1 MIKNLIT
8 MITIIV
14 FAAGIA
20 SASKLNE
27 KVSTGEIVAIT
38 AKPAVVRILDGY
50 VATASWQ
57 RANGATKN
65 YSLQIVGSG
74 SGAFADSNGFVIT
87 NAHVVDLTFNGEK
100 AAVTQL
106 FDQYANLVAKEYKM
120 SKNDFDDADWDAVRA
135 QFAQTAKLTHIHD
148 VILQNGERFKFEIK
162 SFSAP
167 DTGKDL
173 AVIKIEAT
181 NLPML
186 KLADSESMKLQDHVT
201 VLGYPAAAESNYL
214 DDKSSLQPSI
224 TDGKI
229 SAKKR
234 LENGT
239 PVFQIDA
246 SATHG
251 NSGGPVVNDE
261 GEIIGLLTFRGDRV
275 NGQDIQG
282 FNFVVSS
289 NSVNELLAQAGAKN
303 NGGTNDQKYREGLKY
318 YAEARYRS
326 ALEQFEKLE
335 STKQYPELGSLIEE
349 CESKKHLE
357 TNYLT
362 MLIYAF
368 AAAIFTGV
376 FILAG
381 VLIFVGLRLRPN
393 VPRLNLPDRS
403 EFRPATA

>member
-1 MIKNLIT
+1 MIRNLI
-8 MITIIV
+8 MMLMMIV
-14 FAAGIA
+14 FAAGIV

-27 KVSTGEIVAIT
+27 TVSTGELVALT

-65 YSLQIVGSG
+65 FSLQIVGSG
-74 SGAFADSNGFVIT
+74 SGAFVDSNGFIVT

-100 AAVTQL
+100 EAVNQL

-120 SKNDFDDADWDAVRA
+120 SKSDFDDKDWAAVRT
-135 QFAQTAKLTHIHD
+135 QFAQSAKLTHIHD
-148 VILQNGERFKFEIK
+148 VILQNGDRFKFEIK

-167 DTGKDL
+167 DKGKDL

-186 KLADSESMKLQDHVT
+186 KLADSETMKLQDHVT
-201 VLGYPAAAESNYL
+201 VLGYPAAAESDYL
-214 DDKSSLQPSI
+214 DGKSSLQPSI

-251 NSGGPVVNDE
+251 NSGGPVVNDD
-261 GEIIGLLTFRGDRV
+261 GEIIGILTFRGDRV

-282 FNFVVSS
+282 FNFIVSS
-289 NSVNELLAQAGAKN
+289 NSVNELVAQAGAKN

-318 YAEARYRS
+318 YSEGRYRT

-357 TNYLT
+357 TNYLR
-362 MLIYAF
+362 MFIYAF
-368 AAAIFTGV
+368 VAAMFVGGM
-376 FILAG
+376 FIMSGL
-381 VLIFVGLRLRPN
+381 LIFVAMRVRSTK
-393 VPRLNLPDRS
+393 PRLNLSDRS
-403 EFRPATA
+403 EWPVTA